1 MDLDYLINNYIIKK
15 LSSDDDLTNFCCGL
29 NDMDDFLKN
38 DALFQQEENF
48 NVTYLVYC
56 DNNLV
61 GFFSLLSDNIEIRN
75 IGDDFIIPYETCPAV
90 KIGRLAIDKK
100 YSNQG
105 FGTVLLDNICGNIKL
120 ISEKL
125 GVRFITV
132 DAYCDVRKFYYKNKF
147 NHFKIKNI
155 KKLKRTAKRNEK
167 TTIPLYKDIKRI

>member
-1 MDLDYLINNYIIKK
+1 MNFEYLINNYIIKK
-15 LSSDDDLTNFCCGL
+15 LSPDDDLTNFCCGL

-38 DALFQQEENF
+38 DALFQQEEKF

-147 NHFKIKNI
+147 NHFKINNI
-155 KKLKRTAKRNEK
+155 KKLKRTAERNEK